1 VSNQYSADMK
11 TAEVFKEIE
20 RRLNE
25 QPEPIQG
32 METVYQFDLTG
43 EDGGVY
49 QLHLSGG
56 TAKVQEGEGT
66 PADCT
71 IQMDAK
77 DFKEMLLG
85 NLNATSAF
93 MTGKLKVKGDLGR
106 AMKLQSLLGKYEV

>member
-1 VSNQYSADMK
+1 MSNQYSADMK

-32 METVYQFDLTG
+32 LETVYQFDLTG

-56 TAKVQEGEGT
+56 TAKVQEGAE
-66 PADCT
+66 AAAVCT

-77 DFKEMLLG
+77 DFKDMLLG

-93 MTGKLKVKGDLGR
+93 MTGKLKVKGDLGQ
-106 AMKLQSLLGKYEV
+106 AMKLQSLLSKYEV

>member
-1 VSNQYSADMK
+1 MSNQYNADMK
-11 TAEVFKEIE
+11 TDEVFKEIE

-25 QPEPIQG
+25 DPEPIQG
-32 METVYQFDLTG
+32 METIYQFDLTG

-49 QLHLSGG
+49 QLRLSGG
-56 TAKVQEGEGT
+56 TAKVHVGGEMT
-66 PADCT
+66 AECT